1 MTPLTF
7 GRRGFLTGVGAMALI
22 PMRGPFALAQPLDL
36 EAFLELSRRVTGHT
50 ALDARIGAPLLAAFS
65 DSGAIAGLT
74 GLAADEDSAARRAV
88 LRAWYLGK
96 VSPDGLP
103 AGEDAEDLER
113 GRGEDAEDDGPPDR
127 VLAYEGTLMGVIVAD
142 LIPLPSYCGGLPHFW
157 AEPPAD
163 PDNPREDRPAG
174 DQPEGDRS

>member
-7 GRRGFLTGVGAMALI
+7 GRRGFLTGVGAVALI
-22 PMRGPFALAQPLDL
+22 PMRGPFAMAQPLDL
-36 EAFLELSRRVTGHT
+36 EAFLELSRHVTGHT

-74 GLAADEDSAARRAV
+74 GLSADEDSAARRAV

-103 AGEDAEDLER
+103 AAEDAEDLER
-113 GRGEDAEDDGPPDR
+113 GPGEEEDDDDTPDQ
-127 VLAYEGTLMGVIVAD
+127 VLAYEGTLMGAVVAD

-157 AEPPAD
+157 TEPPDD
-163 PDNPREDRPAG
+163 PDISDGDRP
-174 DQPEGDRS
+174 